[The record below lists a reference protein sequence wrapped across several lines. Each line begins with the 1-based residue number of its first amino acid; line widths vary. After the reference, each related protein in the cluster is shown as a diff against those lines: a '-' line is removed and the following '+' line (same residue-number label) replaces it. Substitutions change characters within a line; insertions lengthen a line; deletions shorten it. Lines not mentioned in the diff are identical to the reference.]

1 MSSES
6 DKKPIDGNMKDETK
20 DKDVKEQEI
29 KWDEQYDNPAAEIV
43 LVSSDK
49 VGFRVD
55 AWFFK
60 KKR

>member
-6 DKKPIDGNMKDETK
+6 NQTPVEDEK
-20 DKDVKEQEI
+20 EVKEQEI
-29 KWDEQYDNPAAEIV
+29 RWDEQYDNPASEIV
-43 LVSSDK
+43 LVSSDR

-55 AWFFK
+55 AWVFK